1 MKAFDFRLSKVLEY
15 RQLTEEWAKDAYL
28 DARAARL
35 EAETVLLGIL
45 TLKQQL
51 LTHVALTIEDMQA
64 TELRFQTLDDR
75 ESEQRLVINVL
86 ADEEGKALADW
97 KERRHEVAALEKL
110 HDRAYE
116 EWTHLMSKEEQAFL
130 DEWTNS
136 RRAA

>member
-15 RQLTEEWAKDAYL
+15 RQLTEQWAKDAYL

-97 KERRHEVAALEKL
+97 KERRQEVAALEKL